1 MRKTEE
7 KFTRE
12 IRSVRPSAYMHDWAI
27 SSIAVRHFKVGDK
40 VHNSVKTRCK
50 AKADNGVINLQDAE

>member
-1 MRKTEE
+1 VRKKEE
-7 KFTRE
+7 KFTPE
-12 IRSVRPSAYMHDWAI
+12 IISVRPSVYMHDRAI

>member
-1 MRKTEE
+1 MKETEE
-7 KFTRE
+7 KFKRE

-27 SSIAVRHFKVGDK
+27 SRVAVRHFKVGDR
-40 VHNSVKTRCK
+40 VHNSAKTRCK